1 MPQFNLYHF
10 DTNFSEY
17 IQDNNL
23 DREEAQAVLSL
34 CQNVMTL
41 PSISEKDVTSK
52 DYENFL
58 RGLMLGSP
66 WSKGG
71 VRHLVP
77 RMLSDW
83 NSKNRKE

>member
-10 DTNFSEY
+10 DANFSEY
-17 IQDNNL
+17 IQDDNL
-23 DREEAQAVLSL
+23 YIEEPQASLSVYE
-34 CQNVMTL
+34 NAIKS
-41 PSISEKDVTSK
+41 PSIPKNDESLEG
-52 DYENFL
+52 YEELFRSL
-58 RGLMLGSP
+58 IFSSP

-83 NSKNRKE
+83 NSKKRKE

>member
-17 IQDNNL
+17 IQDDNL
-23 DREEAQAVLSL
+23 YIDKSEASLSVYE
-34 CQNVMTL
+34 NEIKP
-41 PSISEKDVTSK
+41 PSIPKNDESLDK
-52 DYENFL
+52 YENFL
-58 RGLMLGSP
+58 RGLALSGP

-71 VRHLVP
+71 IRHLVP